1 MYRKVALGGTFD
13 IIHKGHLAL
22 LDKAFSIGKHVV
34 IGITSDKLALSMGK
48 SILNNY
54 DSRVRNLLYILS
66 KYGSNRFS
74 IVMLEDEFGPAA
86 SDPSI
91 EAIVVSKETEH
102 KCKRLNDIRIAK
114 GLRPLDVVSID
125 LVLAEDG
132 KKISSTR
139 IRAGEIDAHGNLVA

>member
-1 MYRKVALGGTFD
+1 
-13 IIHKGHLAL
+13 
-22 LDKAFSIGKHVV
+22 
-34 IGITSDKLALSMGK
+34 
-48 SILNNY
+48 LNNY
-54 DSRVRNLLYILS
+54 DSRVRNLLYILN

-86 SDPSI
+86 YDPSI

-132 KKISSTR
+132 KRISSTR
-139 IRAGEIDAHGNLVA
+139 IRAGEIDAQGNLVA